1 MEHRDRAHNAGIMI
15 DDTRPRASPIFYGW
29 YLVGVCLLVQAIA
42 AGMTIYLY
50 SILAGEVERE
60 FSSGRAAVMLGL
72 TGSSITTGLLAP
84 KMGAWLDRYS
94 IRTVVACS
102 ALALGSGF
110 IAMSFTPNVW
120 GFVASYA
127 LLVAAG
133 TVALSMLFAP
143 LLLSRWFLRQRG
155 LAIGIAAL
163 GTQLG
168 GFLFPPLMTL
178 LIDSFD
184 WRIAVRAMG
193 VFVVLV
199 IPLLSWRTIVDRPD
213 VLGLGPDGDRPLHDP
228 IRLTAAGARHPGQFM
243 WILRD
248 RSFWVAGSGIAVMV
262 AMFTTVL
269 ANLAFFA
276 TDIGASREQAAWLI
290 SLYAL
295 VGMVFSPLIGRCCD
309 RLDIRIV
316 FAALLLTNISA
327 LALFRDASSYGAL
340 LTATALVAV
349 SGGGFMPFWG
359 ALIGRLYALQEYGK
373 VMGVMTLFAVGAS
386 SLSPLLGGF
395 LFDLTGNY
403 KQLLLLFMLLTAA
416 ALLFVPLLRSGPV
429 LAKVSAAEVQA
440 P

>member
-1 MEHRDRAHNAGIMI
+1 MTNNSRAK
-15 DDTRPRASPIFYGW
+15 ASPIFYGW
-29 YLVGVCLLVQAIA
+29 YLVGICLLVQAVA

-50 SILAGEVERE
+50 SILAGEVARE

-84 KMGAWLDRYS
+84 KMGAWLDRHS
-94 IRTVVACS
+94 IRSIVAGA

-110 IAMSFTPNVW
+110 VAMSFTPNVW

-127 LLVAAG
+127 VLVAAG
-133 TVALSMLFAP
+133 TVVLSMLFAP

-178 LIDSFD
+178 LIETFD
-184 WRIAVRAMG
+184 WRLAIRGMG
-193 VFVVLV
+193 LFVVLV
-199 IPLLSWRTIVDRPD
+199 IPLLSWRTIVDRPE

-228 IRLTAAGARHPGQFM
+228 ATATAAGTRQDGHFA
-243 WILRD
+243 WVLKD
-248 RSFWVAGSGIAVMV
+248 RSFWLAGFGIGVMV

-269 ANLAFFA
+269 SNLAFFA
-276 TDIGASREQAAWLI
+276 TDIGASRDQAAWLI

-309 RLDIRIV
+309 RMDIRIV
-316 FAALLLTNISA
+316 FAGLLLTNILA
-327 LALFRDASSYGAL
+327 LALFRDASTYTGL
-340 LTATALVAV
+340 LLATGMVAI

-359 ALIGRLYALQEYGK
+359 ALIGRLYALREYGT
-373 VMGVMTLFAVGAS
+373 VMGAMTLFAVGAS
-386 SLSPLLGGF
+386 SLSPVLAGF

-403 KQLLLLFMLLTAA
+403 RQLLLLFILFSAV
-416 ALLFVPLLRSGPV
+416 ALLSLPLLRSGPILV
-429 LAKVSAAEVQA
+429 AAAAGGAATAVT

>member
-1 MEHRDRAHNAGIMI
+1 MSI
-15 DDTRPRASPIFYGW
+15 DPPGRPTPIFYGW

-42 AGMTIYLY
+42 AGMSIYLY

-84 KMGAWLDRYS
+84 KMGAWLDRHS
-94 IRTVVACS
+94 IRIIVAGA

-110 IAMSFTPNVW
+110 VAMSFTPNVW

-133 TVALSMLFAP
+133 TVVLSMLFAP

-178 LIDSFD
+178 LIDTFD
-184 WRIAVRAMG
+184 WRIAVRGMG
-193 VFVVLV
+193 MFVILV
-199 IPLLSWRTIVDRPD
+199 IPLLSWRSIVDRPA

-228 IRLTAAGARHPGQFM
+228 APATAPGTRQPGEFM

-248 RSFWVAGSGIAVMV
+248 RSFWLAGSGIAVMV

-269 ANLAFFA
+269 SNLAFFA
-276 TDIGASREQAAWLI
+276 TDIGASRDQAAWLI

-316 FAALLLTNISA
+316 FAALLLTNIMA
-327 LALFRDASSYGAL
+327 LALFRDAGSYLAL
-340 LTATALVAV
+340 SIATALVAV

-359 ALIGRLYALQEYGK
+359 ALIGRLYALQEYGR

-386 SLSPLLGGF
+386 SLSPVLAGF

-403 KQLLLLFMLLTAA
+403 RQLLLLFIVFTTV
-416 ALLFVPLLRSGPV
+416 ALLLVPLLRSGPIPATV
-429 LAKVSAAEVQA
+429 ADNGERPQRELA
-440 P
+440 

>member
-1 MEHRDRAHNAGIMI
+1 MKTMSLRTHG
-15 DDTRPRASPIFYGW
+15 RASPLFYGW
-29 YLVGVCLLVQAIA
+29 YLVGICLLVQAIA

-50 SILAGEVERE
+50 SILAGEVARE
-60 FSSGRAAVMLGL
+60 FSSGRAVVMLGL

-94 IRTVVACS
+94 IRTIVAGS
-102 ALALGSGF
+102 AISLGSGF

-127 LLVAAG
+127 LLVAGG

-178 LIDSFD
+178 LIDTFD
-184 WRIAVRAMG
+184 WRIAVRAIG

-199 IPLLSWRTIVDRPD
+199 IPLLSWRTIVDRPEIM
-213 VLGLGPDGDRPLHDP
+213 GLGPDGDQPLPDPTPAPNTEFRP
-228 IRLTAAGARHPGQFM
+228 PGQFM

-248 RSFWVAGSGIAVMV
+248 RSFWYAGAGIAVMV
-262 AMFTTVL
+262 AMLATVL

-295 VGMVFSPLIGRCCD
+295 VGIVFSPLIGRCCD
-309 RLDIRIV
+309 RLNIRIV
-316 FAALLLTNISA
+316 FAGLLLTNICA
-327 LALFRDASSYGAL
+327 LALFRDASTYTGL
-340 LTATALVAV
+340 LVATALVGV

-386 SLSPLLGGF
+386 SLSPLLGGY
-395 LFDLTGNY
+395 LFDLSGNY
-403 KQLLLLFMLLTAA
+403 RQLLLLFMILTTA
-416 ALLFVPLLRSGPV
+416 ALLCVPLLRSGPIAV
-429 LAKVSAAEVQA
+429 TAPPAESRLE
-440 P
+440 

>member
-1 MEHRDRAHNAGIMI
+1 MTIKSDGRT
-15 DDTRPRASPIFYGW
+15 TRVFYGW

-50 SILAGEVERE
+50 SILAGEVARE
-60 FSSGRAAVMLGL
+60 FSSGRAVVMLGL

-94 IRTVVACS
+94 IRNTVAIS
-102 ALALGSGF
+102 AVSLGSGF

-127 LLVAAG
+127 LLVAGG

-178 LIDSFD
+178 LIETFD
-184 WRIAVRAMG
+184 WRIAVRGMG

-199 IPLLSWRTIVDRPD
+199 IPLLSWRTIVDRPEL
-213 VLGLGPDGDRPLHDP
+213 LGLGPDGDRPVPDLEP
-228 IRLTAAGARHPGQFM
+228 IGAAGAHQAGRIGR
-243 WILRD
+243 ILKD
-248 RSFWVAGSGIAVMV
+248 RSFWLAGSGIAVMV

-276 TDIGASREQAAWLI
+276 TDIGASRDQAAWLI
-290 SLYAL
+290 SLYAV

-309 RLDIRIV
+309 RLNIRIV
-316 FAALLLTNISA
+316 FAALLLTNICA
-327 LALFRDASSYGAL
+327 LALFRDANSYAGL
-340 LTATALVAV
+340 LIATALVGV

-359 ALIGRLYALQEYGK
+359 ALIGRLYALKEYGT
-373 VMGVMTLFAVGAS
+373 VMGAMTLFAVGAS
-386 SLSPLLGGF
+386 SLSPLLGGY
-395 LFDLTGNY
+395 LFDISGNY
-403 KQLLLLFMLLTAA
+403 RQLLLLFMILTTA

-429 LAKVSAAEVQA
+429 PATASAGEIRPQ
-440 P
+440 